1 MRLPNR
7 LSFLFFVFLLQV
19 PAARAQQASYSF
31 KRPEMNQGGP
41 TRIQAILEDS
51 RGYLWF
57 GTANGLN
64 RFNGYQFKTFRHD
77 LRDTATIADNS
88 ITHLME
94 GPQGLIWV
102 RTLAGLNMYDPATE
116 TFNRRPKAVLR
127 RYGLK
132 DDYVTKIL
140 SDGKGS
146 FWFLNSRQ
154 GITRFS
160 KKENKLQHFR
170 PGLRSQAL
178 PDTSRIADMVLDQ
191 GGSLWLV
198 HYNGVLEQMDGRTG
212 KIIYRNKSLK
222 KPSAPVQPQYS
233 LFLDAQGDAWV
244 YVKGSD
250 QGVYYFN
257 RQAAAFRHLHT
268 RSAGLQLNNNIVRS
282 ITQDERGVVWI
293 GTDHGGIN
301 LVDKKKNL
309 VRYLVH
315 QPEDPGSISQNS
327 IYNLLK
333 DSKGIIWVGTYK
345 MGLNYYHEN
354 LVRFPLFQHLAQ
366 DAASLPA
373 NDINRFVEDAK
384 GNLWIGTNGDG
395 LIYFDRAT
403 RRYTRY
409 RQEPGNPNSLS
420 NDVIVGLYLDRSQ
433 TLWIGTYFGGL
444 NSFDGHTFRHYR
456 HDPDRP
462 ESLADNRVWEIFED
476 SRGNLWVGTLGGG
489 LDLLDRNT
497 GRFRHHRRGQPHSVH
512 SDYISTITEDRQGN
526 LWVGTAY
533 GVDKRDP
540 ETGRFTHFV
549 NNNHNPRGL
558 SNNNV
563 NTVMEDSRGLIWLA
577 TNEGLNYYDPGK
589 GSFRSFR
596 REDGL
601 PDNSV
606 VAMVEDEQHHLWL
619 ATLEGLSQLVISR
632 QPGSQELAFRFRN
645 YDQSDGL
652 QGKAFNYN
660 AALRTRQGDLLFGG
674 AGGFNRFHPA
684 RLPVNT
690 QVPALIFTDFQ
701 IFNHPVAVGEQV
713 GDRVLLPRSLNHTRE
728 IELQYQENMFS
739 VSFAAL
745 NFLQPEKNQYAYILE
760 GFHDNWLAADSRVR
774 KATFTNLDPG
784 TYVFRVRAA
793 NNDGVWNKE
802 GISLRIKVLPP
813 WWSTSWARAAYL
825 AAAMLALWLGRR
837 MVQERERLRYRM
849 AQERLEAS
857 RRHELD
863 QMKIRFFTN
872 VSHEFRTPLSLIL
885 APVEK
890 LLQQAGA
897 GEGQQQLQLIHRN
910 ARRLLSLVNQL
921 LDFRKLEVQGLALH
935 AAPAEVVAFIR
946 EIAFSFNDLSE
957 KKHIRFS
964 FFSQVEQL
972 EMDFDQ
978 DKLEKILFN
987 LLSNAF
993 KFTREGGQVS
1003 VRLDL
1008 PGPQQAGSN
1017 PACLRIQVQD
1027 TGIGIAPEY
1036 HQKIFRRFFQS
1047 HLPGSMINQGS
1058 GIGLAITR
1066 EFVHLHQG
1074 HISLESEP
1082 GKGSCF
1088 TILLPL
1094 RQAPDAKA
1102 APATTP
1108 QVPAGLKPDPMPEG
1122 TAGGLPER
1130 MPEEKMRKKPLVLLV
1145 EDNEDFRFYLKDNLQ
1160 HLYQIHEA
1168 PNGKLGWQLALQLLP
1183 DLIVSDIMMPEMDG
1197 LSLCRKVKQDPR
1209 TSRVPV
1215 ILLTASISEEQKL
1228 KGFDTGA
1235 NDYIT
1240 KPFNFEILLSRV
1252 KNLLVQQALLKKAL
1266 QVKLQVSP
1274 QDIPITPLDEKLIR
1288 KALETVERHLANPDF
1303 SVEEFSRELGMSRV
1317 YLYKKLLALTGQSP
1331 LEFIRSI
1338 RLKRAARLLE
1348 ESQLTVA
1355 EIAYEVGFNN
1365 PKYFTKYFKA
1375 EFHCLPSAYTTKKKE
1390 TEVV

>member
-1 MRLPNR
+1 MPIPYRIAL
-7 LSFLFFVFLLQV
+7 LSLFCLLNFS
-19 PAARAQQASYSF
+19 AALAQQAAYHF
-31 KRPEMNQGGP
+31 KRPDMNQGGLAG
-41 TRIQAILEDS
+41 IQAIMEDS

-57 GTANGLN
+57 ATANGLN

-77 LRDTATIADNS
+77 IRDTATVANNA
-88 ITHLME
+88 ITHVME
-94 GPQGLIWV
+94 GPRGLIWV
-102 RTLAGLNMYDPATE
+102 RTLAGLNIYDPQTE
-116 TFNRRPKAVLR
+116 SFDRRPEALLK
-127 RYGLK
+127 RYGLQ
-132 DDYVTKIL
+132 DDYVTRIAA
-140 SDGKGS
+140 DGEGV

-160 KKENKLQHFR
+160 KKENKVQHF
-170 PGLRSQAL
+170 PSGLRSRVL
-178 PDTSRIADMVLDQ
+178 PDTSRIADMALDR
-191 GGSLWLV
+191 GGSLWLI
-198 HYNGVLEQMDGRTG
+198 HYNGVLEQIDGRTG
-212 KIIYRNKSLK
+212 RVQFRNAGLK
-222 KPSAPVQPQYS
+222 KESARVQPNYT

-244 YVKGSD
+244 YVRSGD
-250 QGVYYFN
+250 NGIYYFK
-257 RQAAAFRHLHT
+257 RGAASFRHLHS
-268 RSAGLQLNNNIVRS
+268 RSAGLKINNNLVRS
-282 ITQDERGVVWI
+282 ITQDERGMIWI

-301 LVDKKKNL
+301 LVDKKKGL

-315 QPEDPGSISQNS
+315 RPEDPRSISQNS
-327 IYNLLK
+327 IYSLFK
-333 DSKGIIWVGTYK
+333 DSKGIVWVGTYK
-345 MGLNYYHEN
+345 MGINYYHEH
-354 LVRFPLFQHLAQ
+354 LVRFPLYQHQRQ
-366 DAASLPA
+366 DAGSLPF

-395 LIYFDRAT
+395 LIYYDRAA

-409 RQEPGNPNSLS
+409 RHDPANPNSLS
-420 NDVIVGLYLDRSQ
+420 NNVIVGLYLDKSQ

-444 NSFDGHTFRHYR
+444 NSFDGHTFRHYLN
-456 HDPDRP
+456 DPARP

-476 SRGNLWVGTLGGG
+476 SRRNLWVGTLGGG
-489 LDLLDRNT
+489 LDRLDRKT
-497 GRFRHHRRGQPHSVH
+497 GHFTHHRQGQPHSVH

-533 GVDKRDP
+533 GVDRRDAK
-540 ETGRFTHFV
+540 TGLFTHFV
-549 NNNHNPRGL
+549 NNNNNPRGL

-563 NTVMEDSRGLIWLA
+563 NTVMEDSRGLIWIA
-577 TNEGLNYYDPGK
+577 TNEGLNYYDPGA
-589 GSFRSFR
+589 GTFRSFR

-606 VAMVEDEQHHLWL
+606 VAMVEDDRHHLWL
-619 ATLEGLSQLVISR
+619 ATLEGLSELVVSR
-632 QPGSQELAFRFRN
+632 QPGSRELSFRFRN
-645 YDQSDGL
+645 YDPSDGL
-652 QGKAFNYN
+652 QGKTFNYN
-660 AALRTRQGDLLFGG
+660 AALKTRRGELLFGG
-674 AGGFNRFHPA
+674 AGGFNLFHPA

-701 IFNHPVAVGEQV
+701 IFNHPVAVGEKV
-713 GDRVLLPRSLNHTRE
+713 GNRVLLPRSLNHTRE

-745 NFLQPEKNQYAYILE
+745 SFLQPEKNQYAYILE
-760 GFHDNWLAADSRVR
+760 GFHDTWLAADSRVR
-774 KATFTNLDPG
+774 RATFTNLDPG
-784 TYVFRVRAA
+784 TYVFRVRAS

-802 GISLRIKVLPP
+802 GISLRIRVLPP
-813 WWSTSWARAAYL
+813 WWKSPWARAAYL
-825 AAAMLALWLGRR
+825 AAALLALWLGRR
-837 MVQERERLRYRM
+837 MIQERERLRFRI

-890 LLQQAGA
+890 LMQQAKA

-910 ARRLLSLVNQL
+910 ARRLLNLVNQL

-935 AAPAEVVAFIR
+935 ADPGEVVSFIR
-946 EIAFSFNDLSE
+946 EIAFSFSDLSE

-964 FFSQVEQL
+964 FFSEVEEL
-972 EMDFDQ
+972 EMDFDP
-978 DKLEKILFN
+978 DKLEKIFFN

-1008 PGPQQAGSN
+1008 PGQQQETSPG

-1027 TGIGIAPEY
+1027 TGIGIAPEF
-1036 HQKIFRRFFQS
+1036 HEKVFQRFFQS
-1047 HLPGSMINQGS
+1047 DLPGTMMNQGS

-1066 EFVHLHQG
+1066 EFVNLHQG
-1074 HISLESEP
+1074 RISLESEP

-1094 RQAPDAKA
+1094 RQGTGA
-1102 APATTP
+1102 APVPILQPSPPLAVDP
-1108 QVPAGLKPDPMPEG
+1108 QPEAPGIPAQEEK
-1122 TAGGLPER
+1122 AGG
-1130 MPEEKMRKKPLVLLV
+1130 KTRKKPLVLLV

-1168 PNGKLGWQLALQLLP
+1168 PNGRLGWQQALHLLP

-1197 LSLCRKVKQDPR
+1197 LAFCRKVKQDPR
-1209 TSRVPV
+1209 TSQVPV

-1252 KNLLVQQALLKKAL
+1252 KNLLAQQALLKKAL

-1288 KALETVERHLANPDF
+1288 KALETVERHLSNPDF

-1317 YLYKKLLALTGQSP
+1317 YLYKKLLALTGRSP
-1331 LEFIRSI
+1331 IEFIRSI

-1355 EIAYEVGFNN
+1355 EIA
-1365 PKYFTKYFKA
+1365 
-1375 EFHCLPSAYTTKKKE
+1375 
-1390 TEVV
+1390 